1 MYRTLAERIV
11 ILLVGMG
18 IACGAPAPAESERS
32 PTLTRIVESGQ
43 LRVGMSGD
51 QAPLNFRGRS
61 GKMLGLEVEL
71 SEALARSM
79 AVELEIVT
87 KPFADLLPALEAG
100 EVDLVI
106 SGMTITPERNLRAA
120 FVGPYFI
127 SGKSIL
133 TKSEVLARAD
143 EASDLGETSLKLVA
157 LRDSTSERFV
167 KVFLPQA
174 QLTATEDYDSAVA
187 MVVNDEVDALV
198 ADFPVCLLSVL
209 RYPDAGL
216 TALTTPLTLE
226 PIGIALAPDDPLLL
240 NLVENYLAALRGTG
254 LLELLRKRWFESGA
268 WLAELP

>member
-1 MYRTLAERIV
+1 MNCTLVKRIA
-11 ILLVGMG
+11 ILLVAAGL
-18 IACGAPAPAESERS
+18 ACSAPATADSERS
-32 PTLTRIVESGQ
+32 PTLTRIVEAGQ

-71 SEALARSM
+71 SEALATSM
-79 AVELEIVT
+79 GVELEIVT
-87 KPFADLLPALEAG
+87 KPFAELLPALEG
-100 EVDLVI
+100 GDVDLVI

-120 FVGPYFI
+120 FVGPYFV

-133 TKSEVLARAD
+133 TKSEVLARAN
-143 EASDLGETSLKLVA
+143 EASDLDETSLKLVA
-157 LRDSTSERFV
+157 LRASTSETFV

-174 QLTATEDYDSAVA
+174 QLTSTEDYASAVS
-187 MVVNDEVDALV
+187 MIVQDEADALV
-198 ADFPVCLLSVL
+198 ADFPVCLLSIL

-216 TALTTPLTLE
+216 TALNRPLTLE

-240 NLVENYLAALRGTG
+240 NLVENYLATLRGTG
-254 LLELLRKRWFESGA
+254 LLELLRKRWFESSA